1 MADAWTRLSDSI
13 IPARYASYSF
23 EEHVQS
29 LDIFKAGV
37 LYSDPSIAGQ
47 LSMGGRSVDM
57 PGWKD
62 LGTDPS
68 EPVND
73 DPADSIELKKIGSRR
88 EVAARHMRAQAW
100 GVPDLTGILAGDDPL
115 KTIIRRQ
122 TDYWQRANKATIIKT
137 LQGVIADN
145 IANDSGDMVLD
156 TNATIADTDAIDA
169 AYLLGD
175 RADKFSVWWMHSKQM
190 KALKKLNLVDYLPVA
205 EQGGMILPHYMNLQ
219 CIVDDDIPV
228 TSNEYTSFMM
238 MKQAVMWA
246 ELPVNTEGG
255 PLERDRKP
263 RQGHGGG
270 VTELVSRRHFVA
282 HVPGTRWLDASTAG
296 EFATDAELALAAN
309 WDRTVSSVKSM
320 KFIAVKT
327 TEP

>member
-1 MADAWTRLSDSI
+1 MADAWTRLSDAI
-13 IPARYASYSF
+13 IPSVYAQYSF
-23 EEHVQS
+23 EAHVQS
-29 LDIFKAGV
+29 LEIFQAGV
-37 LYSDPSIAGQ
+37 LYSDPEVSSK

-62 LGTDPS
+62 LGNDPS

-73 DPADSIELKKIGSRR
+73 DPSDSIELKKIGSRR

-100 GVPDLTGILAGDDPL
+100 GVPDLTAILAGDDPL
-115 KTIIRRQ
+115 RTIINRQ
-122 TDYWQRANKATIIKT
+122 TDYWQRAHKKTLIGT

-145 IANDSGDMVLD
+145 VANDSGDMVLD
-156 TNATIADTDAIDA
+156 TGASITDTDAIDA
-169 AYLLGD
+169 AYLMGD
-175 RADKFSVWWMHSKQM
+175 RADDFVAWWMHSKQM
-190 KALKKLNLVDYLPVA
+190 KVLKKADLIDFVPSSQ
-205 EQGGMILPHYMNLQ
+205 QGGMMIPYYMGLR

-228 TSNEYTSFMM
+228 SANEYTSFMF
-238 MKQAVMWA
+238 KRNAIMWN

-270 VTELVSRRHFVA
+270 VTELVSRRHFVP

-309 WDRTVSSVKSM
+309 WDRTASSVKNM
-320 KFIAVKT
+320 TFIAVKT
-327 TEP
+327 TEA